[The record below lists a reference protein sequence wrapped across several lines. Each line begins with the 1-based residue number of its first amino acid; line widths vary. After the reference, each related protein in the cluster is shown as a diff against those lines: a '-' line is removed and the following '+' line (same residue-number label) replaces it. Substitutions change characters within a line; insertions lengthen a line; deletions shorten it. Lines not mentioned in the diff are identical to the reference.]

1 MKMPPPSRL
10 KRDHIVRHL
19 AEYFPGVS
27 KSKRKYMVDSI
38 FEVMFYLLSCGQS
51 ITISNFGTFNVQY
64 RKPRTVRNI
73 AEGTSSKTPVTRA
86 VSFKA
91 TPALKAKLNERWVSQ
106 VELPE

>member
-1 MKMPPPSRL
+1 MPPPSRL

-19 AEYFPGVS
+19 AQYFPGVS
-27 KSKRKYMVDSI
+27 KRQRKYMVDSI

-73 AEGTSSKTPVTRA
+73 AEGTSSKTPVSRA
-86 VSFKA
+86 VVFKA
-91 TPALKAKLNERWVSQ
+91 TPNLKKRLNERWVTK
-106 VELPE
+106 VELD

>member
-19 AEYFPGVS
+19 ASYFPDT
-27 KSKRKYMVDSI
+27 SKRQRKKMVDAI
-38 FEVMFYLLSCGQS
+38 FEVMFYLIGCGQS

-73 AEGTSSKTPVTRA
+73 KENTQSKTPVSRA
-86 VSFKA
+86 VVFKA
-91 TPALKAKLNERWVSQ
+91 TPELKKKLNEKWVSKI
-106 VELPE
+106 EMD